1 MIVVSEIHTH
11 HTVHV
16 HVPLER
22 NTPTL
27 TDSVNLPNAIVLD
40 CLSIPDRQGVVARL
54 ALALSDQ
61 DSAQLV
67 ANLKELLL
75 SVRALDSTEV
85 PVGRRGWGGGEGG
98 REREQERRE
107 GEEGGG
113 RGWEGERKFGLLSNS
128 HQMYLLEV
136 CTHVHYSC
144 RAQTGMYEA

>member
-16 HVPLER
+16 HVLLER

-27 TDSVNLPNAIVLD
+27 PTLTCVNLPNAIVLD
-40 CLSIPDRQGVVARL
+40 CLSIPDQQGVVARL
-54 ALALSDQ
+54 ALSLSDQ

-67 ANLKELLL
+67 AKQKELLL

-85 PVGRRGWGGGEGG
+85 PVRRRGRGGGEGG

-107 GEEGGG
+107 GEEGEGEGG
-113 RGWEGERKFGLLSNS
+113 RERENLG
-128 HQMYLLEV
+128 
-136 CTHVHYSC
+136 C
-144 RAQTGMYEA
+144 